1 MSIDSVKRKLDSM
14 LSEIDED
21 DERELEDAIQPSA
34 GNVCMQSLACSLA
47 DLVSDLTCMCALEH
61 QGVKNKRTAR
71 AKAKREAEERMKH
84 LHEVCEG
91 SEEASVR
98 LHALTSDCM
107 ICLNKLFQAD
117 EGEWGAVKLQCGGC
131 TKPPVLHVACM
142 IKLQNQRGKC
152 PQCREPFTNARATA
166 TAAAAAASG
175 YAGTWGQLSAAGVYR
190 AYSPVRL
197 DPYDDFAF
205 SPRSPTYSPTAP
217 AYRSRSPVVYRRP
230 PPPPGPPTPPRW
242 QPQQV
247 AAAHAAHAALAAAT
261 AAAPSTGSNGEPL
274 YTVEYHFV
282 FYQRRAECRLRA

>member
-1 MSIDSVKRKLDSM
+1 
-14 LSEIDED
+14 
-21 DERELEDAIQPSA
+21 
-34 GNVCMQSLACSLA
+34 MQSLACSLA
-47 DLVSDLTCMCALEH
+47 DLVSDVTCMCALEH

-71 AKAKREAEERMKH
+71 AKAKHEAEERMKH

-142 IKLQNQRGKC
+142 VKLQNQRGKC
-152 PQCREPFTNARATA
+152 PQCREPFTNARAAA
-166 TAAAAAASG
+166 TAAAAASG
-175 YAGTWGQLSAAGVYR
+175 YAGTWGQLSAAGVYS
-190 AYSPVRL
+190 SPVRYE
-197 DPYDDFAF
+197 PYDDFAF
-205 SPRSPTYSPTAP
+205 APASPLYSPSIP
-217 AYRSRSPVVYRRP
+217 AYRPRSPVVYRRP
-230 PPPPGPPTPPRW
+230 PPPPGPPIPPRR

-247 AAAHAAHAALAAAT
+247 AAATAT
-261 AAAPSTGSNGEPL
+261 TAAPSTGSNGEPL

-282 FYQRRAECRLRA
+282 FYQRRAECCLRA

>member
-21 DERELEDAIQPSA
+21 DEL
-34 GNVCMQSLACSLA
+34 
-47 DLVSDLTCMCALEH
+47 SDLTCMCALEH
-61 QGVKNKRTAR
+61 QGVRNTRTAR

-91 SEEASVR
+91 SEEASVT

-175 YAGTWGQLSAAGVYR
+175 YAGTWEEVSAADVYR
-190 AYSPVRL
+190 AYSPDRYEPF
-197 DPYDDFAF
+197 DHFAF
-205 SPRSPTYSPTAP
+205 APASPLYSPSIP
-217 AYRSRSPVVYRRP
+217 AYRPRSPVVYRRP
-230 PPPPGPPTPPRW
+230 LPPPGPPTPPRR

-247 AAAHAAHAALAAAT
+247 AAAHTAQAALAAATAT

-282 FYQRRAECRLRA
+282 FHQRRVECCLRANLKCFR